1 MRQMNKCLQFLVH
14 RNELEDSEVSVPW
27 FASLHGH
34 GGSEQR
40 INSFFLFSFFYFFF
54 SSCLLRCSGFSAAVQ
69 ESPGMLMGGRKR
81 EWVCECMCVSV
92 MGSEGE
98 REGAWAIGRLRSI
111 VALHPTDNSEHFRII
126 VHGTY
131 PAKVPWRATITS
143 CWV

>member
-1 MRQMNKCLQFLVH
+1 
-14 RNELEDSEVSVPW
+14 
-27 FASLHGH
+27 
-34 GGSEQR
+34 
-40 INSFFLFSFFYFFF
+40 
-54 SSCLLRCSGFSAAVQ
+54 
-69 ESPGMLMGGRKR
+69 MGGRKR

-131 PAKVPWRATITS
+131 PAKVLQSQAAGFRRKMRVREGWNLAPGEKFEKKLLVKAATSLKNS
-143 CWV
+143 CAVPKSSEVLMYKSSFC